1 MSIRYARQEA
11 LWGEEGQRKLS
22 DAHVAVIGAG
32 GLGSPA
38 LLYLA
43 GAGVGRI
50 SLFDDDVV
58 SPSNLHRQV
67 IHTTAA
73 IGTPKTDSAAA
84 AVRALNPEVDITCHG
99 RLESATAL
107 KQLRGCDLI
116 LDGTDNFD
124 ARYLSSFLMPP
135 WIWMTPASRRATPP
149 RFPVRA
155 PSSLRKKSWA
165 PSWCSRSARIMTG
178 RPRPA
183 RTTKVRPILRAS
195 ISCLRPKTPCAWARL

>member
-11 LWGEEGQRKLS
+11 LWGEEGQRKLAQ
-22 DAHVAVIGAG
+22 AHVAVIGAG

-84 AVRALNPEVDITCHG
+84 ALHALNPEAVSYTHLTLPTI
-99 RLESATAL
+99 
-107 KQLRGCDLI
+107 
-116 LDGTDNFD
+116 
-124 ARYLSSFLMPP
+124 
-135 WIWMTPASRRATPP
+135 
-149 RFPVRA
+149 
-155 PSSLRKKSWA
+155 
-165 PSWCSRSARIMTG
+165 CS
-178 RPRPA
+178 
-183 RTTKVRPILRAS
+183 V
-195 ISCLRPKTPCAWARL
+195 